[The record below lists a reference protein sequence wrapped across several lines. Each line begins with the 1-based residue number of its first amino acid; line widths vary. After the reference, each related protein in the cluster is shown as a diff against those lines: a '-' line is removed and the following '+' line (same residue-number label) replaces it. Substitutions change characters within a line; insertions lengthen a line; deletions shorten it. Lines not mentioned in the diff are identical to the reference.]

1 MSSHHDHGDHGHA
14 HGHSHA
20 PASFGRAFAVGI
32 ALNVAFVAIEAGYGL
47 FANSLALLA
56 DAGHNLS
63 DVFGLVIAWA
73 AVRLGSKAP
82 SARYTY
88 GLGGSSILAA
98 LFNGIFLMLAAGAI
112 AWQAVLRFADPQP
125 VAGNT
130 VMIVAGI
137 GIAIN
142 TATALMFMRGRKS
155 DINIRGAF
163 LHMAADAAVSAGV
176 VIAGLAIRNTGLSW
190 IDPVTSLAIVAVIVW
205 STWGLLREAVAMSLN
220 ATPSGIDTAKVS
232 SHLSGLDGVESV
244 HDLHVWPMSTT
255 ETALTAHLVMGAPAD
270 RDRFFQEATK
280 TLHERF
286 GIDHVTL
293 QVETGS
299 CPCPLESQE
308 VV

>member
-1 MSSHHDHGDHGHA
+1 MSEHDDHGHA
-14 HGHSHA
+14 PGHSHA

-32 ALNVAFVAIEAGYGL
+32 GLNIAFVAIEAGYGI

-73 AVRLGSKAP
+73 AVRLGRKPPNS
-82 SARYTY
+82 RYTY

-112 AWQAVLRFADPQP
+112 AWQAVLRFTDPQP

-176 VIAGLAIRNTGLSW
+176 VIAGFAIRTTGLSW

-205 STWGLLREAVAMSLN
+205 GTWGLLREAVAMSLN
-220 ATPSGIDTAKVS
+220 ATPSGIDSAKVAA
-232 SHLSGLDGVESV
+232 HLAGLEGVASV

-280 TLHERF
+280 TLHDRF